1 MQLKNVH
8 TRDSAGPQQIN
19 IGGRAITSVEQSDSL
34 FPENN
39 ILFDEAIA
47 FPGLINSHDHLDFNL
62 FPQLA
67 NRTYNN
73 YTEWASDIHV
83 TNNAAIEAVQKI
95 PKALRVQWG
104 IYKNLINGVTT
115 VVDHGDKIKTA
126 TDLISVFQNCVSLHS
141 LHFEKNWKWKLND
154 PFTKDK
160 LFVIHIGEGTDA
172 FAKKEIDTFN
182 RYNFFKRKTIAV
194 HGVAMDEKQA
204 EGFTALTWCPA
215 TNYSLLSKTAD
226 IHTLKNKMPILF
238 GTDSTLTADWNTWK
252 QLRVARD
259 SKQVSDE
266 ELFDMLTK
274 NPADV
279 WHLNAGSLK
288 PKAAADIVVAKRKA
302 GNFFDLDPKDILMVM
317 RQGEIK
323 LFDKALLQQVNNSG
337 VDTANFSKI
346 ILNAACKYVKG
357 DLPALMKQVA
367 AYYPAAVFPIQA
379 GN

>member
-8 TRDSAGPQQIN
+8 TRDSTGPQQIN
-19 IGGRAITSVEQSDSL
+19 ISGGTITSVEQNDSL
-34 FPENN
+34 FSEST
-39 ILFDEAIA
+39 ILFDDVIA

-67 NRTYNN
+67 NRIYNN
-73 YTEWASDIHV
+73 YTEWANDIHV

-115 VVDHGDKIKTA
+115 VIDHGDRIKTV
-126 TDLISVFQNCVSLHS
+126 TDLITIFQNCVSLHS

-172 FAKKEIDTFN
+172 FAKKEIDVFN
-182 RYNFFKRKTIAV
+182 KYNFFKRKTIAV

-215 TNYSLLSKTAD
+215 TNYNLLGRTTD
-226 IHTLKNKMPILF
+226 ISTLKNKTTILF
-238 GTDSTLTADWNTWK
+238 GTDSTLTADWNTWR

-279 WHLNAGSLK
+279 WRLNAGSFK

-302 GNFFDLDPKDILMVM
+302 GNFFDLDPEDILMVI

-323 LFDKALLQQVNNSG
+323 LFDEVLLQQVNDLG
-337 VDTANFSKI
+337 IDTANFSKI
-346 ILNAACKYVKG
+346 IVNAACKYVKG
-357 DLPALMKQVA
+357 DLSGLMKQVKE
-367 AYYPAAVFPIQA
+367 YYPAVVFPIQA

>member
-8 TRDSAGPQQIN
+8 TRENNGPQQIN
-19 IGGRAITSVEQSDSL
+19 IDNAMIISVEQSDDF
-34 FPENN
+34 FPVQT
-39 ILFDEAIA
+39 ILFDDAIA

-62 FPQLA
+62 FPQLH
-67 NRTYNN
+67 NRVYNN
-73 YTEWASDIHV
+73 YTEWANDIHL
-83 TNNAAIEAVQKI
+83 TNNTAIEAVRRI
-95 PKALRVQWG
+95 PKALRTQWG

-115 VVDHGDKIKTA
+115 VVDHGEKIKTG
-126 TDLISVFQNCVSLHS
+126 TDIITGFQNCVSLHS

-160 LFVIHIGEGTDA
+160 TFVIHIGEGTDL

-215 TNYSLLSKTAD
+215 TNYNLLGRTAD
-226 IHTLKNKMPILF
+226 INVLKNKTTILF
-238 GTDSTLTADWNTWK
+238 GTDSTLTADWNIWK

-259 SKQVSDE
+259 SNMVSNE

-274 NPADV
+274 NPAGV
-279 WHLNAGSLK
+279 WHLNAGSLM
-288 PKAAADIVVAKRKA
+288 PKMQADIVVTKRKT
-302 GNFFDLDPKDILMVM
+302 GNFFDLDPEDILMVI
-317 RQGEIK
+317 RHGEIK
-323 LFDKALLQQVNNSG
+323 LFDETILQKVNDSG
-337 VDTANFSKI
+337 IDTGVFSKI
-346 ILNAACKYVKG
+346 KLAGACKYIKG
-357 DLPALMKQVA
+357 DLPALMDRIKE
-367 AYYPAAVFPIQA
+367 YYPAVVFPIQA